1 MIRGARSL
9 FQGAFAGGSAPLVLG
24 NSFGRPRNHDNGH
37 NRRPFSLTRQG
48 LSVNADNGGTMLRSK
63 RGHAVA
69 TLRRLVTRLQS
80 SSSASAISESSS
92 SSIESFSNGNGS
104 NGSSTPGTSASAGML
119 AKGLGM
125 PPKAPIDAATTAA
138 EAEATAK
145 REASLRH
152 QAIAQMRAYLWPKGD
167 LRTKTLLLTSLALL
181 IAGKVVNA
189 QVCDLALMAA
199 TFRMIK

>member
-1 MIRGARSL
+1 MIKGARSL
-9 FQGAFAGGSAPLVLG
+9 FQGASAGGSAPLVLG
-24 NSFGRPRNHDNGH
+24 NSFGRPSSHDNGH
-37 NRRPFSLTRQG
+37 NRRPFSLTRHR
-48 LSVNADNGGTMLRSK
+48 LSVNADNGGAMPRSK
-63 RGHAVA
+63 RGRASF

-92 SSIESFSNGNGS
+92 SSIKSFRNGNGS
-104 NGSSTPGTSASAGML
+104 DGSSTPGTTASAGMI

-125 PPKAPIDAATTAA
+125 PPKAPVDAATAAA

-152 QAIAQMRAYLWPKGD
+152 QAMAQMRAYLWPNGD

-189 QVCDLALMAA
+189 QVCNLDVMAV
-199 TFRMIK
+199 TLSMV